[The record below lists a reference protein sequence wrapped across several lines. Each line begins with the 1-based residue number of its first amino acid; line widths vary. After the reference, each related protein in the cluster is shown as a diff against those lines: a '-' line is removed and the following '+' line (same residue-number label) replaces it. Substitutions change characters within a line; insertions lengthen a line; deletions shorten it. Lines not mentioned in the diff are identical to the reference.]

1 MNDVTNVVKKD
12 TTPKTVLRNGTENA
26 KIVLVMTMMNEIA
39 LRYVI
44 NVGLLAM
51 FQEIAWKAK
60 TKNVNY
66 AAKEVIHLSS
76 VEG

>member
-12 TTPKTVLRNGTENA
+12 TTPKTALKSGTENA
-26 KIVLVMTMMNEIA
+26 KIVLVMTMKNEIA
-39 LRYVI
+39 LRYAT

-51 FQEIAWKAK
+51 FQEIAQKVK
-60 TKNVNY
+60 TKNVKY
-66 AAKEVIHLSS
+66 AAKEVIHFSS